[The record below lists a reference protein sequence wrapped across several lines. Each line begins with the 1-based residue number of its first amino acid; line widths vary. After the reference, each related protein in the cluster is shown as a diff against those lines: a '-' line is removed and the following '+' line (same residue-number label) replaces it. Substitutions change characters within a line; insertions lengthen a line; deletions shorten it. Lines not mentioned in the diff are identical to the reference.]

1 MVSRGA
7 ASEPQRWRPGV
18 AIVAVLCLIAALVG
32 SWAVRSQAAAPASPP
47 SIAVSHDAIGAGSAV
62 EPSRVHAD
70 MADPASHLKRNAPT
84 STDQKSF
91 KTAGIKRDRP
101 PTWSRG
107 APPQW
112 WLATPISLNTA
123 GINAPGPDPAHTPS
137 PIRALAGHQ
146 LLSLICIARC

>member
-1 MVSRGA
+1 M
-7 ASEPQRWRPGV
+7 
-18 AIVAVLCLIAALVG
+18 LCLISALVG

-47 SIAVSHDAIGAGSAV
+47 SIAVPLDAIDAGSAV
-62 EPSRVHAD
+62 EVSRAHAD
-70 MADPASHLKRNAPT
+70 LADLASHLKRNAPA

-112 WLATPISLNTA
+112 WLITPVSLNTA

-137 PIRALAGHQ
+137 PTQALAGHE
-146 LLSLICIARC
+146 LLNHICISRC